1 MTNEFTRNSIEA
13 AIRLA
18 LLVLMAYWC
27 YTLVSPFIV
36 ILLWAIIIAVAVF
49 PLYDRLRSALGG
61 RNRLAA
67 WVYTLLAL
75 SLLITPTVLVSNS
88 IVDTATVLS
97 QRYSEGQLQIPPPA
111 DGVREWPLVGD
122 QVYSLWSQSSTNLD
136 GMLERYKPQLKAA
149 GKSLLES
156 LASIGGGVLH
166 FILSIIISGVLLAHA
181 QASHRVASRVFSRV
195 TSAGAGQA
203 YAGLARDTIR
213 SVAVGVLG
221 VAAIQAVLSALGMI
235 VMGVPAWGFWSA
247 LILVLA
253 IAQLPPIL
261 VLGFVMAYVF
271 SVADTTPAA
280 IFAIYCLVVSA
291 SDGLLKPMFLGRGMS
306 TPTLVILLGAIGGML
321 VSGIIGLFTGAII
334 LALGYELFMK
344 WLNENDGD
352 ASAGQVD
359 STADEPSPSGQAG

>member
-1 MTNEFTRNSIEA
+1 MNNHEFTRNSIEA
-13 AIRLA
+13 AVRLV
-18 LLVLMAYWC
+18 LLVILAYWC

-49 PLYDRLRSALGG
+49 PLFSRLKSALGG

-67 WVYTLLAL
+67 WSYALLAL
-75 SLLITPTVLVSNS
+75 ALLITPTVLVSNS
-88 IVDTATVLS
+88 IVDTASTIT
-97 QRYSEGQLQIPPPA
+97 QRYSEGRLEIPPPDA
-111 DGVREWPLVGD
+111 SVREWPLVGD
-122 QVYSLWSQSSTNLD
+122 DVFSFWSQSSSNLD
-136 GMLERYKPQLKAA
+136 GMLERYKPQIKTA

-166 FILSIIISGVLLAHA
+166 FILSIIISAVLLAHTESA
-181 QASHRVASRVFSRV
+181 YRVASRIFERV
-195 TSAGAGQA
+195 TSAGAGQE
-203 YAGLARDTIR
+203 YADLARDTIR

-221 VAAIQAVLSALGMI
+221 VAAIQAILSAVGMI
-235 VMGVPAWGFWSA
+235 VMDVPAWGIWSA

-271 SVADTTPAA
+271 SVADATPAA
-280 IFAIYCLVVSA
+280 IFAVYCILVSA

-321 VSGIIGLFTGAII
+321 ASGIIGLFTGAIV
-334 LALGYELFMK
+334 LALGYEMFMK
-344 WLNENDGD
+344 WLNDGSD
-352 ASAGQVD
+352 PARRDQTEVDQGEQV
-359 STADEPSPSGQAG
+359 PVR